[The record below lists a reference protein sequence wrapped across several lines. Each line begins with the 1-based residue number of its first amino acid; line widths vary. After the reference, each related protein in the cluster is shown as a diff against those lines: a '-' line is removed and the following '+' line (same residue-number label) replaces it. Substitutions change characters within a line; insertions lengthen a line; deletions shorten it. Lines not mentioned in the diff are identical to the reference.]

1 MKLYNF
7 VKRDQLA
14 ESEICMPIIARY
26 GTGGGNTP
34 LVLMENDMS
43 YQNRT
48 GTLSPGAHAGR
59 YNGQDAYNDMLV
71 TNYELCASGVRS
83 LQGNRDG
90 ISPENEGLQGCNGS
104 HSRRGGY

>member
-34 LVLMENDMS
+34 LVLMEKEVLCKESTM
-43 YQNRT
+43 
-48 GTLSPGAHAGR
+48 HAE
-59 YNGQDAYNDMLV
+59 DTTTSV
-71 TNYELCASGVRS
+71 
-83 LQGNRDG
+83 
-90 ISPENEGLQGCNGS
+90 
-104 HSRRGGY
+104 

>member
-34 LVLMENDMS
+34 LVLMEKEVVCKKCMIQAADI
-43 YQNRT
+43 T
-48 GTLSPGAHAGR
+48 
-59 YNGQDAYNDMLV
+59 
-71 TNYELCASGVRS
+71 TNASEMFAARS
-83 LQGNRDG
+83 
-90 ISPENEGLQGCNGS
+90 
-104 HSRRGGY
+104 